1 MEMVPAGEVEST
13 ALEARA
19 GMKPAAVKHPASAM
33 KGCAASME
41 TASTETTPMERATM
55 ESATPKATATVE
67 ATTVASSAMTD
78 FNRHAIG
85 RGFTKG
91 HRTRID
97 QRRFSALT
105 GDGRQRH
112 GRDGCKC
119 PATDGAAP
127 GIWNRHHV

>member
-13 ALEARA
+13 AVETRA

-41 TASTETTPMERATM
+41 TSVETASTETTPM

-97 QRRFSALT
+97 QRRFSALA
-105 GDGRQRH
+105 GGGRQRH
-112 GRDGCKC
+112 GRDSCKC

>member
-1 MEMVPAGEVEST
+1 
-13 ALEARA
+13 
-19 GMKPAAVKHPASAM
+19 
-33 KGCAASME
+33 
-41 TASTETTPMERATM
+41 
-55 ESATPKATATVE
+55 
-67 ATTVASSAMTD
+67 VASSAMTD
-78 FNRHAIG
+78 FNRYAIG

-97 QRRFSALT
+97 QRRFSALA
-105 GDGRQRH
+105 GGGRQRH

>member
-1 MEMVPAGEVEST
+1 MEVVPACEVEST
-13 ALEARA
+13 AVETRA
-19 GMKPAAVKHPASAM
+19 GMKPATVKHPASAM

-41 TASTETTPMERATM
+41 TSMETASTETTPMER
-55 ESATPKATATVE
+55 ATPKATATVE

-97 QRRFSALT
+97 QRRFSALA